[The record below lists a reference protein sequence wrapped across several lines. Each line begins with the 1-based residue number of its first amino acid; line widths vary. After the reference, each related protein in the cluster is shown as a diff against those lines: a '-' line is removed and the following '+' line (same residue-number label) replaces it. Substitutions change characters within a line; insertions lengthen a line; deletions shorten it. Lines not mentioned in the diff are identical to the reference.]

1 MLSGLETKLM
11 EEAIEL
17 RLYTEM
23 ASDAMLSGQVG
34 ENGGFWYWGTG
45 LEIDWA
51 EASDSSDEEL
61 SRLRRLGSSVESKK
75 KEKRKKYKHAPRY
88 TVIWNKTK

>member
-1 MLSGLETKLM
+1 M
-11 EEAIEL
+11 EEAMEL

-45 LEIDWA
+45 LEID
-51 EASDSSDEEL
+51 
-61 SRLRRLGSSVESKK
+61 
-75 KEKRKKYKHAPRY
+75 
-88 TVIWNKTK
+88 